1 MLDGWVSA
9 ANYMAKLPD
18 ETLTIAFNLQKRL
31 LERIDAATA
40 TEAIIFEQFGEAE
53 IILVELEQ
61 LYNIR
66 ERATSAY
73 SRLYTLL
80 LRVAES
86 QPTAT
91 SATLDLLAVSID
103 QAEATDFASNA
114 TIQEIK
120 GDLDLP

>member
-1 MLDGWVSA
+1 
-9 ANYMAKLPD
+9 MAKLSD
-18 ETLTIAFNLQKRL
+18 ETLTLVFNLQRRL
-31 LERIDAATA
+31 LQRINEA
-40 TEAIIFEQFGEAE
+40 TETEVIIFEQFGEAE

-61 LYNIR
+61 LYNIK
-66 ERATSAY
+66 ERARSSY

-91 SATLDLLAVSID
+91 SATINLLALSIEP
-103 QAEATDFASNA
+103 AEATDAASDA
-114 TIQEIK
+114 TIEEIK

>member
-1 MLDGWVSA
+1 
-9 ANYMAKLPD
+9 MAKLPD
-18 ETLTIAFNLQKRL
+18 ETLTIVFNLQRRL
-31 LERIDAATA
+31 LERIDASTA

-86 QPTAT
+86 
-91 SATLDLLAVSID
+91 
-103 QAEATDFASNA
+103 
-114 TIQEIK
+114 
-120 GDLDLP
+120 

>member
-1 MLDGWVSA
+1 
-9 ANYMAKLPD
+9 MAKLSD
-18 ETLTIAFNLQKRL
+18 ETLTIVFNLQRRL
-31 LERIDAATA
+31 LQRINEATE

-53 IILVELEQ
+53 IIFVELEQ
-61 LYNIR
+61 LYNIK
-66 ERATSAY
+66 ERARSSY

-86 QPTAT
+86 QPMAT
-91 SATLDLLAVSID
+91 SATLDLLALSIE
-103 QAEATDFASNA
+103 QAEATDAASDA